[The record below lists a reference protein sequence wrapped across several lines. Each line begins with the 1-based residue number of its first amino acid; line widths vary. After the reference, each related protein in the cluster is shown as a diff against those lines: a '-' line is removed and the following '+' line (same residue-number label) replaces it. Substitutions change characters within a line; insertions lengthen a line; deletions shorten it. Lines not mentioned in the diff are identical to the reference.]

1 MQCKFNSLLQNINKS
16 ALKTLWKL
24 LEKNSVFKGEV
35 FSIKTSDFVYQ
46 KKYNNDQKE
55 HFEKNNAINLTT
67 NYHFVSQNLSV
78 KKNVLKCQ

>member
-1 MQCKFNSLLQNINKS
+1 MQCKFNPLLQNINKS

-46 KKYNNDQKE
+46 KNIITTR
-55 HFEKNNAINLTT
+55 KNIL
-67 NYHFVSQNLSV
+67 
-78 KKNVLKCQ
+78 KKIMP